1 MIKAN
6 ESVRVAVRRFAEAA
20 EEAAS
25 FNSIPL
31 EDVKLII
38 PHQANLRILQQM
50 AKRLDVPMEKVY
62 LTIEKYGNISSATV
76 PIALD
81 EAVRSGSIQKGDH
94 VILTAFGGGL
104 TWGSSLIH
112 W

>member
-25 FNSIPL
+25 FNGVSL
-31 EDVKLII
+31 EDVKWII
-38 PHQANLRILQQM
+38 PHQANLRILQQI
-50 AKRLDVPMEKVY
+50 AKRLNVPVERIY
-62 LTIEKYGNISSATV
+62 LTIQKYGNISSATV

-81 EAVRSGSIQKGDH
+81 EAVRSGSVQKGDTI
-94 VILTAFGGGL
+94 ILTAFGGGL